1 MVNRTVILR
10 KRAAPKVVNLPN
22 GWSFTTKW
30 ERVSRKSSPISIRV
44 KRQRTIGPRKNNRM
58 IYLNLAVPAFKNIKA
73 RRKKEIVDRLGPVYD
88 RINQS
93 GKGIAS
99 NLIKAGFDLG
109 SKAIGSEFGK
119 KLINKGID
127 NIPSIFKFEVSKIK
141 NKNVQDAL
149 SSDIPEMVVDEA
161 QNRAKNKYT
170 TLFLKWLAFQTFK

>member
-1 MVNRTVILR
+1 MVNQTVILR
-10 KRAAPKVVNLPN
+10 KRAASKIINLPN
-22 GWSFTTKW
+22 GRSFTSKW
-30 ERVSRKSSPISIRV
+30 ERISRKNLPINISV

-58 IYLNLAVPAFKNIKA
+58 IYLNLAVPAFKKIKA

-149 SSDIPEMVVDEA
+149 SSDIAEIVVDAA
-161 QNRAKNKYT
+161 QNRANNNYT
-170 TLFLKWLAFQTFK
+170 SLFD